1 MPIASIKSILKVF
14 TLRLVSYTLSPI
26 FNINSDLFKCLT
38 TCNTLITNTL
48 RFFDPDIR
56 YSDAPYLCD
65 GHHGRAEHEP
75 QQGPG
80 SDLCGSGR
88 VCDWNDLP
96 P

>member
-1 MPIASIKSILKVF
+1 MPIANIKSIFKVL
-14 TLRLVSYTLSPI
+14 TLSLVSYTLSPI
-26 FNINSDLFKCLT
+26 FNINSDLFKSLT

-80 SDLCGSGR
+80 SDLCGSVR
-88 VCDWNDLP
+88 VCDWHDLP
-96 P
+96 S

>member
-14 TLRLVSYTLSPI
+14 TSKLVSYTLSPI
-26 FNINSDLFKCLT
+26 FNINSDLFKSLT
-38 TCNTLITNTL
+38 ICNTLITYTL
-48 RFFDPDIR
+48 RFVYPDIR

-75 QQGPG
+75 EQGPG
-80 SDLCGSGR
+80 SDLCGSVR
-88 VCDWNDLP
+88 VWDWNDLP